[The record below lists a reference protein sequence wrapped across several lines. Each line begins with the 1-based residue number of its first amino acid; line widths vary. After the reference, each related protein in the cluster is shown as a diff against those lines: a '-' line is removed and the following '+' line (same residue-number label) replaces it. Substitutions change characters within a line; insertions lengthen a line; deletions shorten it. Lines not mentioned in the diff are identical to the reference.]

1 MNWSIVFDRA
11 SLFKDVLETSKNFIV
26 SNAQIYK
33 VKKGE
38 IFVSDKNVLVFILK
52 GSASVFGKT
61 KEKTVLLNTLYAGEI
76 FGMASLFGGKCET
89 SEIVAREECTFA
101 LLSQKE
107 IEEVMKNDITFT
119 SNYISVLS
127 DKIRFLNKKISFFTS
142 GSAENRVL
150 EYLLSLPVYN
160 HQIEVEMNL
169 SKLAST
175 LDIGRASL
183 YRAFDALE
191 EKGLFKREGNVFT
204 IISLEEM
211 KKMMGEIV

>member
-1 MNWSIVFDRA
+1 M
-11 SLFKDVLETSKNFIV
+11 
-26 SNAQIYK
+26 
-33 VKKGE
+33 
-38 IFVSDKNVLVFILK
+38 
-52 GSASVFGKT
+52 
-61 KEKTVLLNTLYAGEI
+61 
-76 FGMASLFGGKCET
+76 
-89 SEIVAREECTFA
+89 AREECTFA

-150 EYLLSLPVYN
+150 EYLLSLPIYN

-204 IISLEEM
+204 IISMEEM
-211 KKMMGEIV
+211 KKMMGK